1 MTGPSH
7 CRCAAKVL
15 IFLNGLAGAQQVRPF
30 AALQDAICQC
40 KQLRTLHIAVEA
52 DKEIDRRDASRL
64 LMKFPAELPNLTV
77 LLWQEEAPSVA
88 EKSVRHLSAGF
99 RARLAAETPA
109 GSGLR
114 LLHAEECSFEA
125 VPPLS
130 TSLQVLSFRHGME
143 TSGPSHTNVAAL
155 VAPSAAL
162 RELYILGVKLR
173 ASNVLSLPL
182 VAAACPLLQV
192 LVVHVCLET
201 GQQVSLSLHSSMQR
215 LSTATAALMLVCGSP
230 GICLQSCVRRTYRWA
245 RERVLLPRLRS
256 WCSTPMQRMFLS

>member
-1 MTGPSH
+1 MGWRH
-7 CRCAAKVL
+7 
-15 IFLNGLAGAQQVRPF
+15 LAPP
-30 AALQDAICQC
+30 I
-40 KQLRTLHIAVEA
+40 RTLQRWWRH
-52 DKEIDRRDASRL
+52 
-64 LMKFPAELPNLTV
+64 PLPCVSCTY
-77 LLWQEEAPSVA
+77 WE
-88 EKSVRHLSAGF
+88 
-99 RARLAAETPA
+99 
-109 GSGLR
+109 
-114 LLHAEECSFEA
+114 
-125 VPPLS
+125 
-130 TSLQVLSFRHGME
+130 
-143 TSGPSHTNVAAL
+143 
-155 VAPSAAL
+155 
-162 RELYILGVKLR
+162 VKLR